1 MIEYLLEEN
10 RTFKQPM
17 RGRRLRL
24 TDAQRARLAVKGKAL
39 GRKVLNAYHRERNHQ
54 GLGNELIRPD
64 GTPHS
69 TTGAAHCRERLGGLL
84 RFYHRDA
91 G

>member
-1 MIEYLLEEN
+1 MILFGPGSLYRAVTEYAEH
-10 RTFKQPM
+10 
-17 RGRRLRL
+17 
-24 TDAQRARLAVKGKAL
+24 
-39 GRKVLNAYHRERNHQ
+39 YHRERNHQ
-54 GLGNELIRPD
+54 GLGNELIRPA

-69 TTGAAHCRERLGGLL
+69 TTGPAQCRERLGGLL